1 MGSVGILLRA
11 YKAGLLDA
19 VTLDQAIEGLFVH
32 SSLYLS
38 PNFKPYVRRLIAS
51 MTGYAQT
58 E

>member
-19 VTLDQAIEGLFVH
+19 AALDRAIGGLFVH
-32 SSLYLS
+32 STLYLG
-38 PNFKPYVRRLIAS
+38 PQFKAYVRRLIVR
-51 MTGYAQT
+51 MTA